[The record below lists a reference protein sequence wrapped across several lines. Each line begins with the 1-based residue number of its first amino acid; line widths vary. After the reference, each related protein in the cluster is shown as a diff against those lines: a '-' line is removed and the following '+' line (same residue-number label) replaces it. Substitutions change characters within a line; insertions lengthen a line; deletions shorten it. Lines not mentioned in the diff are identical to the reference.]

1 MFADT
6 VARGG
11 NLLLLVNLDGQG
23 AIPEIQK
30 KRLLDIGKWL
40 SKYGRAIYSTRIIEP
55 FATEEIAYTR
65 SKDGK
70 AAYAI
75 VKKPKSEMKLA
86 IAPKKG
92 SEIVE
97 IATGEKIGWT
107 ESDGG
112 AVIKLPENLAESELP
127 FALEIALK

>member
-1 MFADT
+1 
-6 VARGG
+6 
-11 NLLLLVNLDGQG
+11 
-23 AIPEIQK
+23 
-30 KRLLDIGKWL
+30 
-40 SKYGRAIYSTRIIEP
+40 
-55 FATEEIAYTR
+55 
-65 SKDGK
+65 
-70 AAYAI
+70 
-75 VKKPKSEMKLA
+75 MKLA

-112 AVIKLPENLAESELP
+112 AVIKLPENLAKSELP